1 MRIKAV
7 IFDLDGV
14 IADSEPISG
23 KSTAM
28 VLGKRG
34 VSLTDDE
41 RRLAFGRR
49 SPDIFSD
56 ALRARG
62 KKFAKA
68 DIETMVAEKNA
79 IMLSLMKDNLKAIP
93 GSIELIGLLSKKG
106 LKLALATSS
115 HKDKM
120 KMEVEELGIDGLFNV
135 IVTGDD
141 VSRGK
146 PDPEIFLLAAKR
158 LGMKPAE
165 CAVIEDSSFG
175 VRAAKRAG
183 MFAIGFASKNSPGQ
197 DLSSADATVSDVGKA
212 AEFVTDAKSSGRPK
226 AAR

>member
-1 MRIKAV
+1 MKIKAV

-14 IADSEPISG
+14 IADSEPLSG

-28 VLGKRG
+28 VLAKRNIT
-34 VSLTDDE
+34 LTDEE

-56 ALRARG
+56 ALRSR
-62 KKFAKA
+62 KKAFAKGT
-68 DIETMVAEKNA
+68 IEAMVEEKNA
-79 IMLSLMKDNLKAIP
+79 AMMHLIRGNLKTIP
-93 GSIELIGLLSKKG
+93 GSIELIRLLSGSG

-115 HKDKM
+115 HRE
-120 KMEVEELGIDGLFNV
+120 KMEMEVSELDIKGLFPV
-135 IVTGDD
+135 VVTGED

-158 LGMKPAE
+158 LGVPPAE

-175 VRAAKRAG
+175 VQAAKSAG
-183 MFAIGFASKNSPGQ
+183 MSAIGFESPNSPGQ
-197 DLSSADATVSDVGKA
+197 DLSAADVIVKDLR
-212 AEFVTDAKSSGRPK
+212 DAGRKILLLDSSTLSMI
-226 AAR
+226 

>member
-1 MRIKAV
+1 MAQKIKAV

-14 IADSEPISG
+14 IADSEQISG
-23 KSTAM
+23 KSTAQ

-34 VSLTDDE
+34 IMLTDDE

-62 KKFAKA
+62 IGFSEA
-68 DIETMVAEKNA
+68 DIETMVEEKNA
-79 IMLSLMKDNLKAIP
+79 IMLRSMKAGLKAIP
-93 GSIELIGLLSKKG
+93 HSIGLVKLLSGKG

-115 HKDKM
+115 HTK
-120 KMEVEELGIDGLFNV
+120 KMEMEVSKLGIKGLFSAV
-135 IVTGDD
+135 VTGSD

-158 LGMKPAE
+158 LGVPPPE

-175 VRAAKRAG
+175 VQAAKAAG
-183 MFAIGFASKNSPGQ
+183 MFAIGFESRNSPGQ
-197 DLSSADATVSDVGKA
+197 DLSAADAAVKDIRA
-212 AEFVTDAKSSGRPK
+212 AGHKILSLG
-226 AAR
+226 

>member
-1 MRIKAV
+1 MKIRAV

-28 VLGKRG
+28 VLRKRG
-34 VSLTDDE
+34 IRLTDDE

-56 ALRARG
+56 ALRTRKMTLNKG
-62 KKFAKA
+62 T
-68 DIETMVAEKNA
+68 IEEMVEEKNA
-79 IMLSLMKDNLKAIP
+79 IMLELMKGSLKAIP
-93 GSIELIGLLSKKG
+93 NSIGLVKLLLGKG
-106 LKLALATSS
+106 LRLALATSS
-115 HKDKM
+115 HPE
-120 KMEVEELGIDGLFNV
+120 KMEMEVSELGIKGLFPV
-135 IVTGDD
+135 VVTGSE
-141 VSRGK
+141 VSKGK

-175 VRAAKRAG
+175 VQAAKRAG
-183 MFAIGFASKNSPGQ
+183 MFAIGFASPNSPGQ
-197 DLSSADATVSDVGKA
+197 DLGAADVAVKDLR
-212 AEFVTDAKSSGRPK
+212 DAGRK
-226 AAR
+226 IISLA

>member
-1 MRIKAV
+1 MIRAV

-28 VLGKRG
+28 VLARRG
-34 VSLTDDE
+34 VTLTDDE
-41 RRLAFGRR
+41 RLKAFGRR

-62 KKFAKA
+62 KAFDSRA
-68 DIETMVAEKNA
+68 IEVMVAEKNSL
-79 IMLSLMKDNLKAIP
+79 MLSLMKGSLRAIP
-93 GSIELIGLLSKKG
+93 GSVELVNALSRSG

-115 HKDKM
+115 HRDKM
-120 KMEVEELGIDGLFNV
+120 EMEVKELGIKGLFSAV
-135 IVTGDD
+135 VTGDD

-146 PDPEIFLLAAKR
+146 PDPEIFLLAASK
-158 LGMKPAE
+158 LGVKPAE

-175 VRAAKRAG
+175 VQAAKSAG
-183 MFAIGFASKNSPGQ
+183 MFAIGFASPNSPGQ
-197 DLSSADATVSDVGKA
+197 ELSSADARVSDIR
-212 AEFVTDAKSSGRPK
+212 DAGRK
-226 AAR
+226 IMSLR